1 MARKVTRTWYNK
13 KLGKYVTKTYE
24 YNHPSKKGLTLV
36 DKRGRILTKN
46 VNTFKDSILNNTE
59 FNEPQKRALIDD
71 LNMYIQERHKHKN
84 KLTTTGFMGTQSNSD
99 ITRFLANAGY
109 SVEELASEIGENEND
124 ILNETNWYDNM
135 LHINGRTFK
144 FNWTYTGN
152 FIEEI

>member
-46 VNTFKDSILNNTE
+46 VNTFKDSILNNTD

-71 LNMYIQERHKHKN
+71 LNMYVQERHKHKN

-135 LHINGRTFK
+135 LHINGRIFK

>member
-13 KLGKYVTKTYE
+13 KLGKYITKTYE

-84 KLTTTGFMGTQSNSD
+84 KLTTTGFMGTQSNTD

-109 SVEELASEIGENEND
+109 SVEELAGEIGENED
-124 ILNETNWYDNM
+124 EILNENNWYDNM

>member
-13 KLGKYVTKTYE
+13 KLGKYITKTYE

-46 VNTFKDSILNNTE
+46 VTTFKESILNNTD

-71 LNMYIQERHKHKN
+71 LNMYVQERHKHKN
-84 KLTTTGFMGTQSNSD
+84 KLTTTGFMGTQSNTD

-109 SVEELASEIGENEND
+109 SVEELAGEIGENED
-124 ILNETNWYDNM
+124 EILNENNWYDNM

-152 FIEEI
+152 FIEEV

>member
-13 KLGKYVTKTYE
+13 KLGKYITKTYE

-46 VNTFKDSILNNTE
+46 VTTFKESILNNTD

-84 KLTTTGFMGTQSNSD
+84 KLTTTGFMGTQSNTD

-109 SVEELASEIGENEND
+109 SVEELAGEIGENEND
-124 ILNETNWYDNM
+124 ILNENNWYDNM

>member
-71 LNMYIQERHKHKN
+71 LNMYVQERHKHKN

>member
-1 MARKVTRTWYNK
+1 MAKHVKVPYYRKKTGTW
-13 KLGKYVTKTYE
+13 VTYE
-24 YNHPSKKGLTLV
+24 YTYEHKSKKGLTLV

-46 VNTFKDSILNNTE
+46 VTTFKESILNNTD

-84 KLTTTGFMGTQSNSD
+84 KLTTTGFMGTQSNTD

-109 SVEELASEIGENEND
+109 SVEELASEIGENED
-124 ILNETNWYDNM
+124 EILNENNWYDNM